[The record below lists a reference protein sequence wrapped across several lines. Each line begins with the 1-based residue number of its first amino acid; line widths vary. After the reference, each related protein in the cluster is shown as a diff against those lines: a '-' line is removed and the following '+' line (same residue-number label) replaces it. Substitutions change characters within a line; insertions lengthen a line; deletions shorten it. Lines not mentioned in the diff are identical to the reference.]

1 MAESI
6 SIDPYN
12 PIKIEQLM
20 LELNVLKTDR
30 VLFIGSNYLVL
41 CLHLCKDGYEKLY
54 FIDDKKD
61 IYNYPCYTNIR
72 YFYQKDVKLH
82 FPHHFFKVIIVS
94 DSYSKKSLTD
104 FIYSNGIIIVGNL
117 VSNDKTPA
125 QHLDSKVEKIQEV
138 QILMENN
145 STLFA
150 KKNSTLSKFQV
161 LKVRTSQVENI
172 VPKKLDILCYSGR
185 EEGIYIHSKILKERL
200 ETEYGMF
207 VNLTDNV
214 RSAQS
219 SLVVVEYHP
228 GSGHFDRLHEDII
241 LLLNGNA
248 NVILENHG
256 SLRNFSEPL
265 KKLIDKGLIVTYRSP
280 EIAEQDHIEK
290 YYILPVLTYKNINI
304 PKPVEIN
311 EIRIGTFGFIG
322 KQKGTEDIISLALRL
337 KVHAELLLGVS
348 PTDPDAEKKI
358 MDFKG
363 KYGKR
368 KNISIKIYKKQIS
381 YYENSLV
388 NVFIGNHTDK
398 DIIDAMSG
406 CSHIA
411 FAHRTRMEESGT
423 IKYAKRLAKPIF
435 ALDSYQAR
443 IGQVYR
449 FSKFTNLTPFRLLR
463 DNIIEASLAVNRK
476 EQKLLVSIQQ
486 IALSFF
492 VQLKAL
498 FKHDSP
504 DKKSLVKMYGSN
516 VRDEDGLDYLSE
528 ILKYM
533 GH

>member
-1 MAESI
+1 MPESI

-72 YFYQKDVKLH
+72 YFYQKDGKLH

-381 YYENSLV
+381 YYENGLV

-443 IGQVYR
+443 IGQVRR
-449 FSKFTNLTPFRLLR
+449 FSKFTSLTPFR
-463 DNIIEASLAVNRK
+463 IIKDGVIEEV
-476 EQKLLVSIQQ
+476 
-486 IALSFF
+486 LSFSRGQQRFGKLVNVIACIF
-492 VQLKAL
+492 VRQIKVVFHGESPHTRNLKEMQTT
-498 FKHDSP
+498 
-504 DKKSLVKMYGSN
+504 VI
-516 VRDEDGLDYLSE
+516 RDDDGLDYLVAIMSKE
-528 ILKYM
+528 R
-533 GH
+533 

>member
-1 MAESI
+1 
-6 SIDPYN
+6 
-12 PIKIEQLM
+12 
-20 LELNVLKTDR
+20 
-30 VLFIGSNYLVL
+30 
-41 CLHLCKDGYEKLY
+41 
-54 FIDDKKD
+54 
-61 IYNYPCYTNIR
+61 
-72 YFYQKDVKLH
+72 
-82 FPHHFFKVIIVS
+82 
-94 DSYSKKSLTD
+94 
-104 FIYSNGIIIVGNL
+104 
-117 VSNDKTPA
+117 
-125 QHLDSKVEKIQEV
+125 
-138 QILMENN
+138 
-145 STLFA
+145 
-150 KKNSTLSKFQV
+150 
-161 LKVRTSQVENI
+161 VRTSQVENI

-381 YYENSLV
+381 YYENGLV

-443 IGQVYR
+443 IGQVRR
-449 FSKFTNLTPFRLLR
+449 FSKFTSLTPFR
-463 DNIIEASLAVNRK
+463 IIKDGVIEEV
-476 EQKLLVSIQQ
+476 
-486 IALSFF
+486 LSFSRGQQRFGKLVNVIACIF
-492 VQLKAL
+492 VRQIKVVFHGESPHTRNLKEMQTT
-498 FKHDSP
+498 
-504 DKKSLVKMYGSN
+504 VI
-516 VRDEDGLDYLSE
+516 RDDDGLDYLVAIMSKE
-528 ILKYM
+528 R
-533 GH
+533 